1 MRRLTKCFKCTTV
14 ILYIGFFKKKSKC
27 FCIESSVGA
36 IADHNHYPVCEK
48 GRGELKKKL
57 GKEGKLVGVS
67 TTPSTR
73 NNNGCVII
81 ARSFFSAADYLGD

>member
-1 MRRLTKCFKCTTV
+1 MF
-14 ILYIGFFKKKSKC
+14 LYRI
-27 FCIESSVGA
+27 SVGA

-81 ARSFFSAADYLGD
+81 ARSFFFGGGLFGRLMSEGKSTVATTPAK